1 MCSDYYQ
8 KTRDEFLSF
17 KHTHTAYPNLLL
29 TVIPPY
35 HEKNYSNDLR
45 SFDSY

>member
-1 MCSDYYQ
+1 MCSDYFG
-8 KTRDEFLSF
+8 KIEMSF
-17 KHTHTAYPNLLL
+17 FIYAYPNLLL
-29 TVIPPY
+29 TLIPPY